1 MQTDTG
7 SQSNESFPLPRLN
20 GETISNRQCSAR
32 LEEATDTFRSVVH
45 VLGRFAHMI
54 PTSRITE
61 TRPTNVSHDCG
72 RNGSGQRDRDMFG
85 SYSIH
90 QLHIQ
95 RRAVCIDVAVPVE
108 IKAMIA
114 LFFCRAFI
122 YQVYVR
128 RIPKV

>member
-1 MQTDTG
+1 
-7 SQSNESFPLPRLN
+7 
-20 GETISNRQCSAR
+20 
-32 LEEATDTFRSVVH
+32 
-45 VLGRFAHMI
+45 MI

-122 YQVYVR
+122 YQDYVR